1 LISVTGSCGQTAC
14 SSHLKPDMKTLIC
27 IITTFTFAFLNT
39 QAQIDTILWQNCLGT
54 LNGTNWTYGV
64 EKTKNGYLFGIYLTR
79 NGPGVTNYH
88 GAGDAWI
95 VQTDFSGNVL
105 WERCYGGSSADS
117 PIKII
122 KITDST
128 FYLLNYTQSK
138 DGDVLNGR
146 DGNFWIVKI
155 NDTGEILWE
164 NSYGGS
170 VNGEEVRDAILM
182 PDNGLLMMGRI
193 RSTGGDI
200 TTHYGDMDVWLC
212 RIDSTGG
219 IFWQKTLGN
228 HGKDNG
234 VKIKLSS
241 HNTILFVGGH
251 ELTGGMIDC
260 PDYGYSWTDVWVVEL
275 DLDGNLLNQWCYGGK
290 YGDLGYDIVDVD
302 DGYVIAA
309 STCSNDRD
317 VSGFHGI
324 PGNVATMDI
333 WVFKIDFSGNL
344 IWQKCLG
351 GSSWESPIY
360 ITTTEDNGFIVI
372 GNTCSLDGDVSGNH
386 SGGNLADIWV
396 VKLNENGELV
406 WEHCFGGDATERFWG
421 LHCVYKNDDYNYVLA
436 ANSQLLD
443 QDVQCD
449 LFPDPY
455 DLTWNAWLIEI
466 KDCSF
471 YLPLAPIITSGP
483 DILCSTTNPV
493 ALYSIDTVQY
503 ATGYEWLLEPEDAG
517 TLLSLDTLAEVTWNP
532 QFEGQS
538 VVRARS
544 LNDCGNSGWSEP
556 WLTMVYPCMGVNE
569 HGGMEAWGRGGVT
582 VWPNPAREVLS
593 VTIAGQR
600 SAVGGQQSIDK
611 FTIEIY
617 DIFGRPVIS
626 SPRLGACPVNKTGG
640 GRDGGS
646 SGREGEIRV
655 DVSGLVPGIYLAV
668 VKDSGSV
675 LGTGKFIIIR

>member
-1 LISVTGSCGQTAC
+1 
-14 SSHLKPDMKTLIC
+14 MKFRIC
-27 IITTFTFAFLNT
+27 IIITLTSAFLIT
-39 QAQIDTILWQNCLGT
+39 QAQIDTILWQNCLGIKDGQ
-54 LNGTNWTYGV
+54 NESFAV

-138 DGDVLNGR
+138 DGDVLNDR
-146 DGNFWIVKI
+146 DGKYWVVKI
-155 NDTGEILWE
+155 NDTGDILWE

-170 VNGEEVRDAILM
+170 AMGDIPVDAILM
-182 PDNGLLMMGRI
+182 PDNGLVMMGRFGLP
-193 RSTGGDI
+193 GGDI
-200 TTHYGDMDVWLC
+200 TVHYGDMDVWLC

-219 IFWQKTLGN
+219 ILWQKTLGN

-234 VKIKLSS
+234 LKIKLSS
-241 HNTILFVGGH
+241 QNTILFVGGH

-260 PDYGYSWTDVWVVEL
+260 PDYGYVWTDVWVVEL
-275 DLDGNLLNQWCYGGK
+275 DLDGNLLNHWCYGGK
-290 YGDLGYDIVDVD
+290 YGELGRDIVDVD

-309 STCSNDRD
+309 TTSSNDRD

-324 PGNVATMDI
+324 PGIYASNDI

-351 GSSWESPIY
+351 GTSWEYPIY

-386 SGGNLADIWV
+386 SMYDHYADIWV
-396 VKLNENGELV
+396 VKLDENGELL
-406 WEHCFGGDATERFWG
+406 WEHCFGGAATERFWG
-421 LHCVYKNDDYNYVLA
+421 IHCVYKNDDYNYVLA
-436 ANSQLLD
+436 ANAQYLD

-449 LFPDPY
+449 LFPNSLEY
-455 DLTWNAWLIEI
+455 NAWLIEI

-471 YLPLAPIITSGP
+471 YLPLAPILTSGP

-517 TLLSLDTLAEVTWNP
+517 TFLSIDTIAEVTWNP
-532 QFEGQS
+532 QFEGQA

-544 LNDCGNSGWSEP
+544 YNDCGNSGWSEP
-556 WLTMVYPCMGVNE
+556 KYTMVYPCIGVNE
-569 HGGMEAWGRGGVT
+569 HGGMEAGGRGDV
-582 VWPNPAREVLS
+582 VVYPNPAREVLS
-593 VTIAGQR
+593 VKVLGL
-600 SAVGGQQSIDK
+600 SEGLVYSL
-611 FTIEIY
+611 EIY
-617 DIFGRPVIS
+617 DIFGRPVLS
-626 SPRLGACPVNKTGG
+626 
-640 GRDGGS
+640 GGS

-655 DVSGLVPGIYLAV
+655 DVSGLVHGIYLV
-668 VKDSGSV
+668 VVRDRGKWIGSA
-675 LGTGKFIIIR
+675 KFVVVR